1 MDGEFLD
8 CWLWLPRKNSEA
20 QIARNV
26 VLPLDGVLRV
36 NIEANAL
43 MYKFTQDM
51 IELFFYSVTIN
62 DSILSKP
69 THIIS
74 RVWVT
79 RT

>member
-1 MDGEFLD
+1 MDDGFLD